1 MPVLGESY
9 WSADSSVALSEH
21 TVGSLLADRAC
32 THGDTVALVG
42 TAHGT
47 TKLRRLTYSALY
59 NEARRVASALTKLTE
74 PGDFVAIWAPNVVEW
89 PIVQYG
95 AALAGRTLVAIN
107 PVFRADELRYAL
119 THSGATVLLHA
130 DRNRDYDMAAVVGE
144 VAPEVTS
151 LQHVISLSDEDRW
164 RDDSGSEFVSS
175 ATDPEAPAMLQYT
188 SGTTGLPKGVLLR
201 HRSLVNVAK
210 MTMEAA
216 DIEEGSVCV
225 NPLPMFHTASC
236 VIGTLGPLSVTG
248 TALLVENFAPQTVLD
263 WAIEEKASVLFFV
276 PTILGAL
283 LETMRNNDRPAPQFR
298 SILGGAANVPAVM
311 IEGARRVFGGAV
323 HNLFGQTELAPVL
336 TLIRRSDS
344 IDDQLG
350 TVGRPIGQVEVK
362 IVETDSGATAA
373 LGTQGEICARG
384 YQQMIEYYKDPDATA
399 RTVDSDGWLHLGD
412 LGSMDERGY
421 VALTGRLKDLII
433 SGGENVAPAEV
444 ESRLV
449 EHASVAQA
457 AVVGVPHEKWGETV
471 AAVLVVRGERHP
483 AELIESVRRQLGQ
496 RLAPFKM
503 PKRWFVTDAL
513 PLTASGKVQKFVLR
527 EAIES
532 ERLEEVGRTA

>member
-1 MPVLGESY
+1 MTTLVESF
-9 WSADSSVALSEH
+9 WPADSSVALSEH
-21 TVGSLLADRAC
+21 TVGTLLAERAD
-32 THGDTVALVG
+32 THNARVALVG
-42 TAHGT
+42 TPHGT
-47 TKLRRLTYSALY
+47 TQLRRLTYGELY
-59 NEARRVASALTKLTE
+59 EEARRVASVLTELTE

-119 THSGATVLLHA
+119 THSGATVLIHA
-130 DRNRDYDMAAVVGE
+130 DANRDYDMAAVVSK
-144 VAPEVTS
+144 VASDVPS
-151 LQHVISLSDEDRW
+151 LVHVISLSERDRW
-164 RDDSGSEFVSS
+164 RGGSAEFVST
-175 ATDPEAPAMLQYT
+175 ATDPDAPAMLQYT

-201 HRSLVNVAK
+201 HRSLVNVA
-210 MTMEAA
+210 MLTMEAA
-216 DIEEGSVCV
+216 EITEGAVCV

-236 VIGTLGPLSVTG
+236 VIGTLGPLSIAG
-248 TALLVENFAPQTVLD
+248 TALLVETFAPQSVLD
-263 WAIEEKASVLFFV
+263 WAIEEKATVLFFV

-336 TLIRRSDS
+336 TLIRRSDA
-344 IDDQLG
+344 IEDQLG

-362 IVETDSGATAA
+362 IVDTVSGATAP
-373 LGTQGEICARG
+373 LGVQGEICARG

-399 RTVDSDGWLHLGD
+399 RTVDGDGWLHLGD

-421 VALTGRLKDLII
+421 ITLTGRLKDLII
-433 SGGENVAPAEV
+433 SGGENIAPAEV

-449 EHASVAQA
+449 EHSAVAQA

-471 AAVLVVRGERHP
+471 AAVLVVRGERRP
-483 AELIESVRRQLGQ
+483 AELVESVRRQLGQ
-496 RLAPFKM
+496 RLAPFKV
-503 PKRWFVTDAL
+503 PKRWFITDAL

-527 EAIES
+527 DAILS
-532 ERLEEVGRTA
+532 DRLDEVR

>member
-1 MPVLGESY
+1 MTALVESY
-9 WSADSSVALSEH
+9 WPADNSVGLSEH
-21 TVGSLLADRAC
+21 TVGTLLAERAS
-32 THGDTVALVG
+32 THNATVALVG

-47 TKLRRLTYSALY
+47 TQLRRLTYGALFD
-59 NEARRVASALTKLTE
+59 EARRVASALTKLTE

-107 PVFRADELRYAL
+107 PVFRADELSYAL
-119 THSGATVLLHA
+119 THSGATVLIHA
-130 DRNRDYDMAAVVGE
+130 DTNRDYDMAAVVAK
-144 VAPEVTS
+144 VAPDVPS
-151 LQHVISLSDEDRW
+151 LVHVISLSERDRW
-164 RDDSGSEFVSS
+164 RDGSAEFVST
-175 ATDPEAPAMLQYT
+175 ATDPDSPAMLQYT

-216 DIEEGSVCV
+216 EIEEGSVCV

-236 VIGTLGPLSVTG
+236 VIGTLGPLSIAG
-248 TALLVENFAPQTVLD
+248 TALLVETFVPQSVLD
-263 WAIEEKASVLFFV
+263 WALEEDASVLFFV

-283 LETMRNNDRPAPQFR
+283 LETMRNSDRPAPQFK

-311 IEGARRVFGGAV
+311 IDGARRVFGGAV

-344 IDDQLG
+344 VEDQLG
-350 TVGRPIGQVEVK
+350 TVGKPIAQVEVK
-362 IVETDSGATAA
+362 IVDTESGATAPI
-373 LGTQGEICARG
+373 GVQGEICARG
-384 YQQMIEYYKDPDATA
+384 YQQMIEYYKDLKATA

-421 VALTGRLKDLII
+421 VTLTGRLKDLII

-471 AAVLVVRGERHP
+471 AAVLVVRGEQEP

-532 ERLEEVGRTA
+532 DRLEEVGGTA